1 MNDDMPW
8 VSKNLKI
15 LDRQRRREFSK
26 NKKSEKWKKL
36 NSEYKEKLKSE
47 QCSYYRNFV
56 EDLKSSKPILKL
68 RE

>member
-47 QCSYYRNFV
+47 QCSYNKFFV
-56 EDLKSSKPILKL
+56 KT
-68 RE
+68 